1 MFAPAR
7 GAESLPFWLAL
18 AIAACGQAKPVGPVS
33 STPCT
38 SGTARDARGETVCAD
53 GAGRPE
59 TASGSSA
66 PGQSVLA
73 GGAPLGGS
81 AAGSSG
87 AYDALLGTRAAEET
101 THGTDAPGAP
111 DNEGEACPRDM
122 RLVDTTYCSNM
133 QRTCVEEEYSPQN
146 KITICHRFA
155 TKQRCVGREEHRRFC
170 IDEYEY
176 PNKKGAHPTW
186 MVSWYDAQATCGSL
200 GKRLCYESEWVS
212 ACEGPDHTPFPYGQ
226 ARDNTKCNIDNQW
239 IQPSLVDIY
248 SKDPQT
254 RLLELSRLDQSAP
267 SGALPGCVSGFGVRD
282 LTGNFDEWVTVDQY
296 VDDKSGWAGLKG
308 GAWGHVRNAC
318 RPMTTSHPPDFTYY
332 FIAFR
337 CCREARGGDP
347 SPPSYAGAP
356 EVPPE
361 NRAPI
366 QDPAYPPGPSSTKVG
381 REHWPKPD
389 APKPQ

>member
-1 MFAPAR
+1 MSAAR
-7 GAESLPFWLAL
+7 GAESSLFWPAL
-18 AIAACGQAKPVGPVS
+18 AIAACGQAKPLAPAANA
-33 STPCT
+33 PCAVA
-38 SGTARDARGETVCAD
+38 SEHGETACALD
-53 GAGRPE
+53 GGGAGGH
-59 TASGSSA
+59 TGVLASTDSTAAQGGASGVPSTS
-66 PGQSVLA
+66 A
-73 GGAPLGGS
+73 GGDDAAVPGGS
-81 AAGSSG
+81 
-87 AYDALLGTRAAEET
+87 RAAAE
-101 THGTDAPGAP
+101 P
-111 DNEGEACPRDM
+111 DACPTDM
-122 RLVDTTYCSNM
+122 KLVDTTYCTNM
-133 QRTCVEEEYSPQN
+133 QRTCIEEEYSPQN
-146 KITICHRFA
+146 KITICHKFA
-155 TKQRCVGREEHRRFC
+155 QRQRCVGREEHRRFC

-176 PNKKGAHPTW
+176 PNQKGAHPTW
-186 MVSWYDAQATCGSL
+186 MVSWYDAQATCASL

-212 ACEGPDHTPFPYGQ
+212 ACEGPDHTPFPYGY

-239 IQPSLVDIY
+239 IQPNLPDVY

-267 SGALPGCVSGFGVRD
+267 SGSLPDCVSGFGVRD
-282 LTGNFDEWVTVDQY
+282 LTGNFDEWVTVDSY
-296 VDDKSGWAGLKG
+296 IDDKSGWAGLKG

-337 CCREARGGDP
+337 CCREAKGGDP

-356 EVPPE
+356 DVAPE

-389 APKPQ
+389 PPKP